1 MIKIIKASQQ
11 HLDDM
16 VHIRLEMLKEV
27 NGLPNDYEFDRSFQ
41 ENCRQYFANGHQT
54 TVLTYD
60 DNTVIGCATLCYTEI
75 LPTVSQPTG
84 KTAHL
89 MNVYTKKEFRRQGIA
104 AAMLYLLIEEAK
116 ENAVAEITLDTTAH
130 GTGLYKQLGFEKSEN
145 CMILNFRHLL
155 QKNIK
160 TLEKYGCHPHGQC
173 TMHI

>member
-75 LPTVSQPTG
+75 LPTVSADRQNRSFNERLYEKGISPTG
-84 KTAHL
+84 HCCR
-89 MNVYTKKEFRRQGIA
+89 Y
-104 AAMLYLLIEEAK
+104 
-116 ENAVAEITLDTTAH
+116 AVSSH
-130 GTGLYKQLGFEKSEN
+130 
-145 CMILNFRHLL
+145 
-155 QKNIK
+155 
-160 TLEKYGCHPHGQC
+160 
-173 TMHI
+173 